1 MSLWNILRGLCQLE
15 CCLGT
20 LALQGPQKT
29 DLEDSKASNEKKEE
43 RKAHKTQLL
52 TLSEREP
59 TKLFPLTRPN
69 PEKRV

>member
-1 MSLWNILRGLCQLE
+1 M
-15 CCLGT
+15 
-20 LALQGPQKT
+20 
-29 DLEDSKASNEKKEE
+29 KKK
-43 RKAHKTQLL
+43 RKAHETQLL